1 MKHCLFF
8 FLSTVL
14 SVVSNVIGQDEP
26 PPGFTPTVATPQDIA
41 YAPPGAPIDR
51 SFDKSC
57 GYNSLGNLLQNEGTK
72 IGNTNG
78 YNIGLE
84 ECKQKCSDTYDC
96 KSITWCEIGF
106 TKCHMKG
113 KIVNVNRN
121 EPTKND
127 QFCKTYYPK
136 TCNGNGCKC
145 GTSCTMSNGR
155 TGTCQEDNRTCAQNI
170 IQPYCQDERYRCQGN
185 GDPCGIGNG
194 GYDHG
199 ECCFE
204 YSCLP
209 PSFIG
214 PGAGTVYQCGRCQD
228 DPNWT
233 DYNYGDK
240 NNLSKCINLTL
251 DYCNNVEAY
260 GENYTEEARRF
271 CPKSCGLC

>member
-8 FLSTVL
+8 FVLTVL

-26 PPGFTPTVATPQDIA
+26 PPGFTPTLATPQDIA

-51 SFDKSC
+51 SNTINRGGFKLFCELIDIIPCVRCQDNNFFHYLKGFDKSC

-136 TCNGNGCKC
+136 TCNGK
-145 GTSCTMSNGR
+145 
-155 TGTCQEDNRTCAQNI
+155 
-170 IQPYCQDERYRCQGN
+170 
-185 GDPCGIGNG
+185 
-194 GYDHG
+194 
-199 ECCFE
+199 
-204 YSCLP
+204 
-209 PSFIG
+209 
-214 PGAGTVYQCGRCQD
+214 
-228 DPNWT
+228 
-233 DYNYGDK
+233 
-240 NNLSKCINLTL
+240 
-251 DYCNNVEAY
+251 
-260 GENYTEEARRF
+260 
-271 CPKSCGLC
+271 